1 MANISEQ
8 ERLIEESRANMH
20 QRIDRQY
27 DALLEALRSGQP
39 LKTQDEK
46 YALTTAPSIFKGEK
60 PTSVTLP
67 NGEMH
72 PTKTWRELIQIVLQD
87 CNSDENRHERMMQL
101 SGCTSGRSR
110 RILSGT
116 PEGMNVPLKIDDNLF
131 FEGYF
136 DTEYLLKMLVDRV
149 LEPAG
154 YECEKVSVN
163 LRQKEINVAD
173 MDEADI
179 AEDSG
184 MSMCGM

>member
-1 MANISEQ
+1 MTDILEQ
-8 ERLIEESRANMH
+8 ERLIEESRASMH

-27 DALLEALRSGQP
+27 DALLEALKSGQP
-39 LKTQDEK
+39 LVTQNEK
-46 YALTTAPSIFKGEK
+46 YSLTNPASIFKGEK

-154 YECEKVSVN
+154 YECEKVSVT
-163 LRQKEINVAD
+163 LRPKEISIAEMND
-173 MDEADI
+173 SDI
-179 AEDSG
+179 SEDSG